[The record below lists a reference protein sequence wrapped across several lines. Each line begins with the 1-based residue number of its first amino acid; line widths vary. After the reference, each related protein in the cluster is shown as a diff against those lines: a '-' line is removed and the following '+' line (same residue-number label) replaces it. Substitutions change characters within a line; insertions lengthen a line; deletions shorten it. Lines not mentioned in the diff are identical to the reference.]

1 VKKILVLFL
10 ILISCDSSKD
20 KAMTYRCGS
29 DLKDLDFKYIF
40 YRDRDTT
47 NGAEYFWFIERSPI
61 SFNSDYK
68 KLSYKLKDTK
78 NTIFKIDEKKIFWT
92 ETASGGIIANTL
104 EISSGVLTKQFQAWG
119 QSTFPKGIQ
128 YRCDKLIK

>member
-1 VKKILVLFL
+1 MKKILVLLL
-10 ILISCDSSKD
+10 ILISCDSSKE
-20 KAMTYRCGS
+20 KAMTYRCGT

-61 SFNSDYK
+61 SSNSDYK

-92 ETASGGIIANTL
+92 ETASGGVIANTL

-119 QSTFPKGIQ
+119 QSTHPKGKQ

>member
-1 VKKILVLFL
+1 MKYLVLS
-10 ILISCDSSKD
+10 ILFFFSCDNPKNNAIFYKCS
-20 KAMTYRCGS
+20 T

-61 SFNSDYK
+61 SSNSDYK

-92 ETASGGIIANTL
+92 ETASGGVIANTL

-119 QSTFPKGIQ
+119 QSTFPKGKQ

>member
-1 VKKILVLFL
+1 MKYLFL
-10 ILISCDSSKD
+10 FLLFFSCDNTKN
-20 KAMTYRCGS
+20 KAIFYKCST

-61 SFNSDYK
+61 SLNSDYK
-68 KLSYKLKDTK
+68 KLSYRLKDTK

-92 ETASGGIIANTL
+92 ETASGGVIANTI
-104 EISSGVLTKQFQAWG
+104 EISSSILTKQFQAWG
-119 QSTFPKGIQ
+119 QSTFPKGKQ

>member
-1 VKKILVLFL
+1 MKKILVLLF
-10 ILISCDSSKD
+10 ILIGCDSSKD
-20 KAMTYRCGS
+20 KAMNYRCGT

-61 SFNSDYK
+61 SSNSDYK

-119 QSTFPKGIQ
+119 QSMFPKGKQ